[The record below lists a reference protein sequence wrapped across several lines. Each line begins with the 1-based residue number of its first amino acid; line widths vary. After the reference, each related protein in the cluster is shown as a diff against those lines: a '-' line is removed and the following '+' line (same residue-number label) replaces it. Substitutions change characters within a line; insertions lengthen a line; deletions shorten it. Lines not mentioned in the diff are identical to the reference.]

1 MTTSPSASNRPSGQL
16 LALLTAG
23 FYALFTL
30 FPDSHS
36 LMVLWP
42 WVLIWQVA
50 LIVPV
55 LWGLGIIVRDKCFPQ
70 LGSQIDLWVVGVIAT
85 LILTTLTAELP
96 NPARWNAWASLCFIA
111 ALYAVN
117 YWLNDA
123 ERRYRCLRWQG
134 YLSFAFIL
142 ISLIIWGTQ
151 TLLPELDRLE
161 QLEAAGVSLSFDLS
175 TLELRNWAPL
185 GHQNYVAGYLVL
197 ALPLLAALGILETGW
212 RRGFWGIGIAFG
224 LVDLYTTSSRGGW
237 LGLFVVVIVALIIAL
252 MRSSLPRIWLILS
265 GVGSIL
271 VFLVFILANNRLR
284 GLLLAILSGEGG
296 GQFAYRL
303 ITMTTGW
310 EMGKSQWLTGVGL
323 GNVPWL
329 YQEYLPDWGG
339 YEAQIIY
346 QLHSTPAQIF
356 AECGVLGVLVGLGA
370 VILWAALLWRWFKTD
385 FNHQDLI
392 IAGSLLCAILGYFAI
407 SLTDYQLDNVAISG
421 ILVVYLAAIA
431 SILRQIK
438 DFIPFPY
445 ARRVSLAGLAF
456 TIVVLIGLLPIHR
469 GWQVSSQG
477 FNALAQEEPNW
488 EGFVAQLTQ
497 AHAIVPWEPYYPYQ
511 LGWNLG
517 DRALQSQ
524 EPRERQALLDQSINW
539 FQEGLNVSRDR
550 EFGYSNL
557 GWLQLNQ
564 GNPQAATGSFVQS
577 AQLVPAKRGVFYSL
591 GLSLLLQR
599 ETELA
604 TDAFTLE
611 VLRNPI
617 FITSPLWTL
626 RELQGIY
633 PQVLASAIA
642 RCTNLLDQESVS
654 SELDAYLH
662 QIRGMF
668 FWWQGNLAA
677 ANESLKDQTSPL
689 SEAVLAISAGEPLAK
704 VTEQL
709 PAVAAKTL
717 FSAWLQP
724 QQRPQLLQQA
734 WIQAREEM
742 IPQQRLEALLSSMAS
757 ADSFDRWLREKA
769 PTWQYRRQRLGFN
782 VNLRHMGGSIPS
794 DYFQVAENIPLVVWF
809 DSLFPTRPYFPDLD
823 LALAPQRQSLLEKL
837 Q

>member
-1 MTTSPSASNRPSGQL
+1 
-16 LALLTAG
+16 
-23 FYALFTL
+23 
-30 FPDSHS
+30 
-36 LMVLWP
+36 MVLWP

-55 LWGLGIIVRDKCFPQ
+55 LWWLGIMIRDQSFPQ
-70 LGSQIDLWVVGVIAT
+70 LGNQIDLWLAGVVVT
-85 LILTTLTAELP
+85 VILTTLSAELA
-96 NPARWNAWASLCFIA
+96 NPARWYGWASLCFIA
-111 ALYAVN
+111 ALYGVN
-117 YWLNDA
+117 YWLHDP

-142 ISLIIWGTQ
+142 ISLIVWVTQ
-151 TLLPELDRLE
+151 TLLPELSRLE

-175 TLELRNWAPL
+175 TLELRNWAPF

-197 ALPLLAALGILETGW
+197 ALPLLAALAILETGW
-212 RRGFWGIGIAFG
+212 RRWFWGIGITLG
-224 LVDLYTTSSRGGW
+224 LIDLYTTSSRGGW
-237 LGLFVVVIVALIIAL
+237 LGLFVVVGAAFVIAL
-252 MRSSLPRIWLILS
+252 MRSSLPRLWLVAS

-284 GLLLAILSGEGG
+284 GLLLAVLSGEGG

-310 EMGKSQWLTGVGL
+310 NMGSSQWFTGVGL

-329 YQEYLPDWGG
+329 YQEYLPDWAG
-339 YEAQIIY
+339 YEGQIIY

-356 AECGVLGVLVGLGA
+356 AECGALGVLVQVGA
-370 VILWAALLWRWFKTD
+370 VILWVALLWRWFKTD
-385 FNHQDLI
+385 LEKKDLI

-431 SILRQIK
+431 GILREK
-438 DFIPFPY
+438 EFISLPY
-445 ARRVSLAGLAF
+445 ARQVSLAGFAF
-456 TIVVLIGLLPIHR
+456 TVAVLIWLVPIHR

-477 FNALAQEEPNW
+477 FSALAQEEPNW

-497 AHAIVPWEPYYPYQ
+497 AHEIVPWEPYYPYQ

-524 EPRERQALLDQSINW
+524 DPRERQVLLAESIRW
-539 FQEGLNVSRDR
+539 FQEGLKVSRDR

-564 GNPQAATGSFVQS
+564 GNPQAATASFAQS

-591 GLSLLLQR
+591 GLSLLLQGK
-599 ETELA
+599 TELA
-604 TDAFTLE
+604 VDAFTLE

-617 FITSPLWTL
+617 FITSPLWTI
-626 RELQGIY
+626 RQLQPIY
-633 PQVLASAIA
+633 PQVLTSAIA
-642 RCTNLLDQESVS
+642 QCSNLLDQGSVS
-654 SELDAYLH
+654 SELDRYLH
-662 QIRGMF
+662 QIRGIF

-677 ANESLKDQTSPL
+677 ANESLKDYGSPL
-689 SEAVLAISAGEPLAK
+689 SQALLAISAGEPVAT
-704 VTEQL
+704 VAEQL
-709 PAVAAKTL
+709 PAVAPKSL

-724 QQRPQLLQQA
+724 QQRPQLLQKG
-734 WIQAREEM
+734 WIQAREAM

-757 ADSFDRWLREKA
+757 ADTFDRWLREKA

-782 VNLRHMGGSIPS
+782 VNMRHMGGSVPS
-794 DYFQVAENIPLVVWF
+794 DYFQVAENIPMVVWF
-809 DSLFPTRPYFPDLD
+809 ESVFPTSAYFPDLD
-823 LALAPQRQSLLEKL
+823 LALEPQRQSLLEKL